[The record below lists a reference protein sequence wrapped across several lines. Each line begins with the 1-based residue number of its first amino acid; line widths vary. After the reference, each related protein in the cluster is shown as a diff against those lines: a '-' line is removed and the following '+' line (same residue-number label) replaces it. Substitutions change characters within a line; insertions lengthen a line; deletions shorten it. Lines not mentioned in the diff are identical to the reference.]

1 MTSNV
6 VMVIIDIVCTIW
18 EAIIGAY
25 LIRIY
30 AKNKISFRADSLWLC
45 LFVASVEF
53 MTFLSIP
60 PILKVLIQWVI
71 SSGIIILIYKIRI
84 MDAILSY
91 EILLFVVCISET
103 IVTVILNLLRIEF
116 LYSGSNYIFFQAE
129 WYFISHATGTL
140 LALALKACFKN
151 LLSGFKKRENILL
164 FFLLGSIILLIT
176 STGDYVNNEWLE
188 IAQIIKVVALLA
200 FCVVLCSLVYFI
212 NDSIKVR
219 FKQQK
224 EEYQLKELQAQYQY
238 YEERL
243 KDEQRVR
250 GIYHDMKNHL
260 LVLQAQL
267 KEIGNTGDQEK
278 KQETEEMITKIRN
291 QISDYE
297 DYVQTGNAFLDVILR
312 DKLKKAKE
320 ESIDFHTEIDFSKG
334 NFIDALD
341 ISTIFGN
348 ALDNAIE
355 ACEKVPEEERF
366 ITMKAGER
374 NHFLVIHIENSA
386 VKEEAEKKT
395 TKEDTFLHGFGL
407 KNIQRAAEKY
417 GGQCK
422 RNYQSGVYMLSILIP
437 IAEK

>member
-1 MTSNV
+1 MNMD
-6 VMVIIDIVCTIW
+6 MVTIFIDIICTVW
-18 EAIIGAY
+18 EGMIGAY
-25 LIRIY
+25 LLRTY
-30 AKNKISFRADSLWLC
+30 ATKKIPLKIDVIWIF
-45 LFVASVEF
+45 LFVIFVET
-53 MTFLSIP
+53 MTFLSVSSIIKIIIECFLFP
-60 PILKVLIQWVI
+60 FFMLWVYKISIEKSFLSMTLLAFLAVLSELTLATVLGIWFIDVSSLGAVYTVEYALINHIFITVLAVIMKKILKKL
-71 SSGIIILIYKIRI
+71 GRNFTRR
-84 MDAILSY
+84 
-91 EILLFVVCISET
+91 EILLLSVLLFSLILLLASVANRSLFGWNLISQ
-103 IVTVILNLLRIEF
+103 ISQILGVIL
-116 LYSGSNYIFFQAE
+116 
-129 WYFISHATGTL
+129 L
-140 LALALKACFKN
+140 LAAL
-151 LLSGFKKRENILL
+151 S
-164 FFLLGSIILLIT
+164 LLI
-176 STGDYVNNEWLE
+176 
-188 IAQIIKVVALLA
+188 
-200 FCVVLCSLVYFI
+200 YFVHE
-212 NDSIKVR
+212 SVR
-219 FKQQK
+219 IRLIQQR
-224 EEYQLKELQAQYQY
+224 EEQQLQKLQVQYQY

-267 KEIGNTGDQEK
+267 KEIGNTGDKGKRQEA
-278 KQETEEMITKIRN
+278 EEMIEKIQN

-312 DKLKKAKE
+312 DKSRKAKE
-320 ESIDFHTEIDFSKG
+320 ERIDLHTEIDFSKG

-366 ITMKAGER
+366 ITMKAREK

-386 VKEEAEKKT
+386 VQEEEEKKT

-437 IAEK
+437 IK

>member
-1 MTSNV
+1 MNTD
-6 VMVIIDIVCTIW
+6 MVTIFIDIICTVW
-18 EAIIGAY
+18 EGMIGAY
-25 LIRIY
+25 LLRTY
-30 AKNKISFRADSLWLC
+30 TAKKIPLKKDVLWMC
-45 LFVASVEF
+45 FFVLFVET
-53 MTFLSIP
+53 MTFLSISSIIKMAVELLVCAFIICWLYKINLLKGFLSMLFFIFSGVLVEM
-60 PILKVLIQWVI
+60 ILVTGLGFLFSDLTNTDVI
-71 SSGIIILIYKIRI
+71 LQVEYYLIYHILMTLIAVIMRKTLEKIGGNFTKRE
-84 MDAILSY
+84 DVLFS
-91 EILLFVVCISET
+91 ILLAALIFIFMSSVNSS
-103 IVTVILNLLRIEF
+103 
-116 LYSGSNYIFFQAE
+116 LYGRDLIAQVSQ
-129 WYFISHATGTL
+129 TL
-140 LALALKACFKN
+140 
-151 LLSGFKKRENILL
+151 GM
-164 FFLLGSIILLIT
+164 IILL
-176 STGDYVNNEWLE
+176 
-188 IAQIIKVVALLA
+188 VALFL
-200 FCVVLCSLVYFI
+200 LIYFAH
-212 NDSIKVR
+212 DSARIR
-219 FKQQK
+219 LIQQ
-224 EEYQLKELQAQYQY
+224 EEEQQLRKLQVQYQY

-267 KEIGNTGDQEK
+267 KKIGNTGDKEK

-312 DKLKKAKE
+312 DKSRKAKA

-355 ACEKVPEEERF
+355 ACEKVQEEERF
-366 ITMKAGER
+366 ITMKAREK

-386 VKEEAEKKT
+386 VQEEEEKKT

-437 IAEK
+437 IK